1 MTSSFLVAAL
11 LLTIHS
17 GSHSCSAFSSSSSSS
32 SLPSPTLLLGSAP
45 AAKLVFAT

>member
-11 LLTIHS
+11 LLMIHS
-17 GSHSCSAFSSSSSSS
+17 GSHSCSAFSSSSSS
-32 SLPSPTLLLGSAP
+32 LPSPTLLLCSAP